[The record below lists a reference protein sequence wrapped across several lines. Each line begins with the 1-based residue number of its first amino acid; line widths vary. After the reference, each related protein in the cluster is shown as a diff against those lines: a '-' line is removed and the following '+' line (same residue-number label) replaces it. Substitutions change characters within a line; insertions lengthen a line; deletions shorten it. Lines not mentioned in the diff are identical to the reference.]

1 MAVVAVAVVGGSLGT
16 PGSDSV
22 TIRTA
27 ALWVSQK
34 VGGRLQ
40 ENGEVW
46 DVVSM
51 KPRSEVG
58 RDEAALAGK
67 ISQR

>member
-1 MAVVAVAVVGGSLGT
+1 MAVVAVAVVGGGLGT

-40 ENGEVW
+40 ENGEEGM
-46 DVVSM
+46 SS
-51 KPRSEVG
+51 R
-58 RDEAALAGK
+58 
-67 ISQR
+67 